1 MVKPARIE
9 PGLERIAFEC
19 DPAIWLA
26 NSTSYA
32 VPRQQRSRAALER
45 IITAAVSLFG
55 SKGFEATR
63 VSEIAKAAEVPIGSL
78 YQRFSDKN
86 AILKTVID
94 GYRAFRMDEIRA
106 LCRGPEAQAFAPAEV
121 VALHINIIFTAF
133 QVDAGLLRLLERR
146 RLDDAETHQDLSD
159 ANSEVANLI
168 ADLLVAKLP
177 DRDAD
182 TLRRKVF
189 YIHNI
194 VRGSVVWA
202 TLPEAGE
209 FNPGL
214 RANDADYA
222 RAAYDMALAYLELSP
237 AS

>member
-1 MVKPARIE
+1 MVKAARIE

-19 DPAIWLA
+19 DPKIWLA

-45 IITAAVSLFG
+45 IVTAAVELFG
-55 SKGFEATR
+55 TKGFETTR
-63 VSEIAKAAEVPIGSL
+63 VSEIAKAASVPIGSL

-94 GYRAFRMDEIRA
+94 GYRAFRMTEIRD
-106 LCRGPEAQAFAPAEV
+106 LCRSEEAQAFTPAEV
-121 VALHINIIFTAF
+121 VALHINIIFSAF
-133 QVDAGLLRLLERR
+133 QLDAGLLRLLERR
-146 RLDDAETHQDLSD
+146 RLDDAATHQDLSD
-159 ANSEVANLI
+159 ANAEVAGLI

-177 DRDAD
+177 DRDAAD
-182 TLRRKVF
+182 LRKRTF
-189 YIHNI
+189 YVHNI
-194 VRGSVVWA
+194 IRGSVVWA

-214 RANDADYA
+214 RASDAEYA
-222 RAAYDMALAYLELSP
+222 KAAHEMALAYLELH
-237 AS
+237 